1 MRLVC
6 PCCAT
11 EFPLQAAISDVAA
24 RQAIARAFSL
34 TPLGDVLLPYVG
46 LFKPAKQ
53 ALKMSALV
61 RIIDELI
68 VDIKAGQITRGGTI
82 YPAPQ
87 EYWRSA
93 IETMLAGR
101 DKLSL
106 PLKSHGYLYEII
118 AGFGNRAAAAQ
129 ERKNEQGRK
138 YGAVHTASDHVVG
151 ADNMMQKPVKK
162 DRSTETRRIS
172 DVLNKIT
179 EKAQTNGN

>member
-1 MRLVC
+1 MASMRLVC
-6 PCCAT
+6 PCCAA
-11 EFPLQAAISDVAA
+11 EFPLEAAMSDVSA

-34 TPLGDVLLPYVG
+34 TPIGDVLLPYVG

-53 ALKMSALV
+53 ALKMPALV
-61 RIIDELI
+61 RILDELL

-93 IETMLAGR
+93 IETMLASR

-118 AGFGNRAAAAQ
+118 ASFGNRAAAAQ
-129 ERKNEQGRK
+129 ERKSEQGRK
-138 YGAVHTASDHVVG
+138 YGAIQTVD
-151 ADNMMQKPVKK
+151 
-162 DRSTETRRIS
+162 STVI
-172 DVLNKIT
+172 N
-179 EKAQTNGN
+179 KAQVNTPRNKTRTIGAVLKEVTRKAQQNGN

>member
-1 MRLVC
+1 MKIVC
-6 PCCAT
+6 PCCAA
-11 EFPLQAAISDVAA
+11 EFPLQAAVSDVAA

-34 TPLGDVLLPYVG
+34 TPLGDVLLSYVG

-61 RIIDELI
+61 RILDELI

-87 EYWRSA
+87 EHWRSA
-93 IETMLAGR
+93 IETMLASR
-101 DKLSL
+101 DKLTL

-118 AGFGNRAAAAQ
+118 AGYGNRAAAAQ

-138 YGAVHTASDHVVG
+138 YGAVHVAGSDNVLNPP
-151 ADNMMQKPVKK
+151 AQK
-162 DRSTETRRIS
+162 DRSTEHRRIN
-172 DVLNKIT
+172 DVLKKIT
-179 EKAQTNGN
+179 GKAQQHGNQA

>member
-6 PCCAT
+6 PCCAA
-11 EFPLQAAISDVAA
+11 EFPLQAAVSDIAA

-61 RIIDELI
+61 RILDELI

-93 IETMLAGR
+93 IETMLASR

-129 ERKNEQGRK
+129 ERKSEQGRK
-138 YGAVHTASDHVVG
+138 YGAVHTAADHIAGVG
-151 ADNMMQKPVKK
+151 NMIQKPVKK
-162 DRSTETRRIS
+162 ARSEMPDAVRNTLKKLTG
-172 DVLNKIT
+172 
-179 EKAQTNGN
+179 KA

>member
-1 MRLVC
+1 M
-6 PCCAT
+6 
-11 EFPLQAAISDVAA
+11 SDVAA
-24 RQAIARAFSL
+24 RQAIVRAFSL
-34 TPLGDVLLPYVG
+34 TALGDVLLPYIG

-61 RIIDELI
+61 RLLDELI
-68 VDIKAGQITRGGTI
+68 VDIKAGQITRGGTS

-87 EYWRSA
+87 DYWRSA
-93 IETMLAGR
+93 IETMLSGR

-138 YGAVHTASDHVVG
+138 YGAIQTANHIG
-151 ADNMMQKPVKK
+151 GTNNMMKSAVDHIPAVTKMVEKPVKK
-162 DRSTETRRIS
+162 DRSTETRRMN

-179 EKAQTNGN
+179 GKETSHGK

>member
-1 MRLVC
+1 MKIVC
-6 PCCAT
+6 PCCAA
-11 EFPLQAAISDVAA
+11 EFPLQAAMSDVAA
-24 RQAIARAFSL
+24 RHAIARAFSL

-53 ALKMSALV
+53 ALKMAALV
-61 RIIDELI
+61 RILDELI
-68 VDIKAGQITRGGTI
+68 ADIKAGRITRGGTI

-93 IETMLAGR
+93 IETMLASR
-101 DKLSL
+101 DKLTL

-138 YGAVHTASDHVVG
+138 YGVIHTSTDHVDDT
-151 ADNMMQKPVKK
+151 DNMMQKPIKK
-162 DRSTETRRIS
+162 DRSTEHRRIK
-172 DVLNKIT
+172 DVLNNLT
-179 EKAQTNGN
+179 GKAQ